1 MASIIDRINR
11 GWNAFMGRDAP
22 VTVNYGTSYS
32 SNPYRYRLSYG
43 NERSIVNAIYNRIAI
58 DVAAVK
64 IEHAKLDANNRYI
77 EPMNSG
83 LNICLN
89 LSANKDQTGRA
100 FIQDCVMSLLDEGT
114 IAICPIDTDVN
125 PNNPDAFDIESLR
138 CGKIT
143 DWYPDHVRVDCYNDK
158 TGQHDRRIWS
168 KRAVAI
174 VENPLYAVMNEPNST
189 LKRLIRKL
197 NILDA
202 IDEQSGSGKLDL
214 IVQFPGTIRS
224 PAMKAR
230 AEQRRTDIEQQ
241 LNNSKFGIAYAD
253 GSEKIVQLNRPIEN
267 NLMKTIEYLTNTLYG
282 QLGITEAVLNGTA
295 NEQEMLNYYNR
306 TIEPILSALC
316 DEMKRKFL
324 TVTAISQH
332 KSIIFIKDPFKL
344 VPVANIAD
352 IADKFTTA
360 EILSPNDVRAIIG
373 YKPVDDPSGDE
384 LRNRHLNESPEEMA
398 MDRAYSEDPEYAEEE
413 IEGEEYEEPEP
424 EGQPSDINEYVAELV
439 NRLSKL

>member
-1 MASIIDRINR
+1 MASFIDRLSR

-22 VTVNYGTSYS
+22 PSVNYGTAWSH
-32 SNPYRYRLSYG
+32 NPYRYRVTMG

-58 DVAAVK
+58 DVAQIK
-64 IEHAKLDANNRYI
+64 LEHAQLDVNGRYVKT
-77 EPMNSG
+77 MDSG
-83 LNICLN
+83 LNTCLT

-114 IAICPIDTDVN
+114 IAICPIDTNDD
-125 PNNPDAFDIESLR
+125 PNHEDTYDIYSLR
-138 CGKIT
+138 CGKII
-143 DWYPDHVRVDCYNDK
+143 DWYPDHVRVDCYDDR
-158 TGQHDRRIWS
+158 TGQHKRRLWS

-174 VENPLYAVMNEPNST
+174 VENPLYSVMNEPNST

-202 IDEQSGSGKLDL
+202 IDEQSASGKLDL

-253 GSEKIVQLNRPIEN
+253 GSEKIVQLNRPVEN
-267 NLMKTIEYLTNTLYG
+267 NLLSTIEYLTNTLYG
-282 QLGITEAVLNGTA
+282 QLGITEAILTGTA
-295 NEQEMLNYYNR
+295 SEQEQLNYYNR

-324 TVTAISQH
+324 TKTAVTQN
-332 KSIIFIKDPFKL
+332 KSVIFIKDPFRL
-344 VPVANIAD
+344 VPSSTIAE
-352 IADKFTTA
+352 IVDKFSRN
-360 EILSPNDVRAIIG
+360 EVLSSNELRAIIG
-373 YKPVDDPSGDE
+373 YKPVEDARADE
-384 LRNRHLNESPEEMA
+384 LRNKNLNQSNDEGIPPVTT
-398 MDRAYSEDPEYAEEE
+398 DEDL
-413 IEGEEYEEPEP
+413 
-424 EGQPSDINEYVAELV
+424 STV
-439 NRLSKL
+439 NGDDEFKKRILNAAAARGIKV